1 MLDSALLDTTALKVW
16 QAIDGM
22 KLAFATHTSKSSAK
36 RCWSVIARR
45 AGRTL
50 SVHLAGTPSTFA
62 AMQWAKPIATV
73 DLGKLPKGAEA
84 ELFRRV
90 GAMRA
95 LPKSSR
101 AIPLIFLEG
110 GGTGKAAS
118 KHICSVALD
127 KPLETRAVFRGET
140 DVGDDSIEHCVFF
153 GTDELIAV
161 VTDLFID
168 GVFGKVAFRCPMK
181 DLDSAR
187 VSEGHLALT
196 IKGTTTTWL
205 SAQPNPKQEIASI
218 KALLKKKVKAS

>member
-1 MLDSALLDTTALKVW
+1 MIETELLDATAQKVW

-22 KLAFATHTSKSSAK
+22 KLAFATQTSKGSAK

-84 ELFRRV
+84 DLFRRV
-90 GAMRA
+90 AAIRA

-110 GGTGKAAS
+110 GGTGKAAT
-118 KHICSVALD
+118 KHICSVALE
-127 KPLETRAVFRGET
+127 KPLETRAVFQGET
-140 DVGDDSIEHCVFF
+140 DDGDDSIEHSVFF

-161 VTDLFID
+161 VTDLFVD

-181 DLDSAR
+181 DLASAR

-196 IKGTTTTWL
+196 IKGKTTSWL
-205 SAQPNPKQEIASI
+205 SARPNPKTEISAI
-218 KALLKKKVKAS
+218 KGLLKKKLVR